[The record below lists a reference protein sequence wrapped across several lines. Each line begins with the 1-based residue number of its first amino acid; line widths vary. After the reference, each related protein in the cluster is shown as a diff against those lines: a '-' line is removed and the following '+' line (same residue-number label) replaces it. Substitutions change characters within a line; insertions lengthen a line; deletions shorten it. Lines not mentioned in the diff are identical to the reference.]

1 MEEHPVTATAT
12 PSIPVPEAPTD
23 HYTIVSA
30 DCHAGGNHEQYRAY
44 LEAEWVDEFDAW
56 RGKYSNP
63 FRDLQDD
70 GRSRNWDDERR
81 ISDLEQDGIVGE
93 VTFPN
98 TVPPFFPTGV
108 VIARPPQDA
117 EDYRRRWAGLRAHN
131 RWMADFVARNPKR
144 RAGIGQI
151 FLDDLD
157 VAIAEVE
164 WIAEHDLR
172 GGVLIPGIPDDADAP
187 PYYSDHYDRL
197 WAVCQD
203 LDLPVNH
210 HTGGSG
216 MPDYGKHPSSTVQWM
231 IETPWFA
238 HRPFWQL
245 VMSGVF
251 DRFPRLR
258 LVLTEQG
265 CDWIP
270 PLLKQLDGIHLQMQ
284 SGRIGEMNLK
294 NDQTLPLPPS
304 QYFEQNVW
312 VGVSFP
318 APREAQSMKKLG
330 LHKVMWGAD
339 YPHNEGTSPF
349 SRESLRRTFHDWEP
363 ADLQTVLGGTIA
375 DVYGFDLP
383 ALAPIAAEV
392 GPTVE
397 ELHTPLEGIPKGAF
411 SPAFWRP

>member
-1 MEEHPVTATAT
+1 VTATETKPDAK
-12 PSIPVPEAPTD
+12 TD
-23 HYTIVSA
+23 RYTIISA
-30 DCHAGGNHEQYRAY
+30 DCHAGGSHEQYREH
-44 LEAEWVDEFDAW
+44 LEAEWVPEFDAW
-56 RGKYSNP
+56 RGEYSNP

-81 ISDLEQDGIVGE
+81 VGDLEKDGIVAE

-131 RWMADFVARNPKR
+131 RWLADFCSRFPAR

-151 FLDDLD
+151 FIDDLD
-157 VAIAEVE
+157 VAITEVE
-164 WIAEHDLR
+164 WIAANGLR
-172 GGVLIPGIPDDADAP
+172 GGVLIPAIPDDSDLP

-203 LDLPVNH
+203 LDIVVNH

-216 MPDYGKHPSSTVQWM
+216 MPDYGKNPSSTIQWM

-238 HRPFWQL
+238 HRPLWQL

-251 DRFPRLR
+251 DRFPTLR

-265 CDWIP
+265 CDWVP
-270 PLLKQLDGIHLQMQ
+270 PLLRQLDGMHMMMAG
-284 SGRIGEMNLK
+284 GRIGEMNLK
-294 NDQTLPLPPS
+294 NDMRLPLTPTE
-304 QYFEQNVW
+304 YFERNVW
-312 VGVSFP
+312 IGVSFP
-318 APREAQSMKKLG
+318 APREAQVMKKLG

-339 YPHNEGTSPF
+339 YPHNEGTSPY
-349 SRESLRRTFHDWEP
+349 SRESLRRSFHDWSPE
-363 ADLQTVLGGTIA
+363 DLRQVFSGTAA
-375 DVYGFDLP
+375 DVYGFDL
-383 ALAPIAAEV
+383 AVLDPIGAQV
-392 GPTVE
+392 GPSVE
-397 ELHTPLEGIPKGAF
+397 ELTVPLDKIPKGAS

>member
-1 MEEHPVTATAT
+1 MTATAT
-12 PSIPVPEAPTD
+12 PRIPAPQAPTD
-23 HYTIVSA
+23 RYVIVSA
-30 DCHAGGNHEQYRAY
+30 DCHAGGNHEQYREY
-44 LEAEWVDEFDAW
+44 LEQEWLDEFDAW
-56 RGKYSNP
+56 RGQYKNP

-81 ISDLEQDGIVGE
+81 ISDLEKDGIVGE

-108 VIARPPQDA
+108 VIARPPADA

-131 RWMADFVARNPKR
+131 RWMADFVARAPER

-157 VAIAEVE
+157 VAIKEVE
-164 WIAEHDLR
+164 FIAEHGLR
-172 GGVLIPGIPDDADAP
+172 GGVLIPGIPDDSDLP

-203 LDLPVNH
+203 LDVPINH

-251 DRFPRLR
+251 ERFPRLR

-265 CDWIP
+265 CDWLP
-270 PLLKQLDGIHLQMQ
+270 PLLKQLDGIHMQMQ

-294 NDQTLPLPPS
+294 NDQVLPLRPS
-304 QYFEQNVW
+304 EYFERNVW

-318 APREAQSMKKLG
+318 APREAQAMKKLG
-330 LHKVMWGAD
+330 LHKVMWGSD
-339 YPHNEGTSPF
+339 YPHNEGTTPF
-349 SRESLRRTFHDWEP
+349 SRESLRRTFHDWDP

-383 ALAPIAAEV
+383 KLAPIAAQC

-397 ELHTPLEGIPKGAF
+397 EIRQPLDAIPKGAF
-411 SPAFWRP
+411 SPAFWRK

>member
-1 MEEHPVTATAT
+1 MTATAT
-12 PSIPVPEAPTD
+12 PPIPAPEAPTD

-30 DCHAGGNHEQYRAY
+30 DCHAGGNHEQYRSY
-44 LEAEWVDEFDAW
+44 LEAEWLDEFDAW

-81 ISDLEQDGIVGE
+81 ISDLAKDGIVGE

-131 RWMADFVARNPKR
+131 RWMADFVARHPKR

-157 VAIAEVE
+157 VAIAEVQ

-172 GGVLIPGIPDDADAP
+172 GGVLIPGIPDDAGAP

-203 LDLPVNH
+203 LDVPINH

-270 PLLKQLDGIHLQMQ
+270 PLLNQLDGIHMQMQ

-294 NDQTLPLPPS
+294 NDQLLPLPPS

-318 APREAQSMKKLG
+318 APREGQAMKKLG

-349 SRESLRRTFHDWEP
+349 SRQSLRRTFHDWDP

-383 ALAPIAAEV
+383 ALAPIAAEC

-397 ELHTPLEGIPKGAF
+397 EIRTPLESIPKGAF
-411 SPAFWRP
+411 SPAFWRK